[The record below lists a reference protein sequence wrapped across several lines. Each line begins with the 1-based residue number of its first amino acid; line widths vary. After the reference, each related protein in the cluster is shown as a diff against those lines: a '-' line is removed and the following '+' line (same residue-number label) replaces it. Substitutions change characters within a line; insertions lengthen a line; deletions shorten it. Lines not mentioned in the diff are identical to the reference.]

1 MFTVI
6 LIDDEQIIRTGL
18 RKMIPW
24 GELGCEI
31 VAEAE
36 DGIQGFEL
44 IKEHVPDII
53 ISDIRMPRQNGLEM
67 IAAMKDINQDA
78 QIIILTGFREFEY
91 AQEAIR
97 LGVLE
102 FLLKPSKL
110 PEITAAVEEAVENL
124 KIQEREQR
132 QYNHIKKKVKNYY
145 LKGTALPEEEITKE
159 RERLAADDKP
169 QFIVSEAIK
178 YIKENYNQKLSLQM
192 VADSLYVS
200 TWHLC
205 KVLKKETGT
214 NFVDLLN
221 GVRVEVAKDFL
232 VTTNLRIYEI
242 AAKVGYSDTAYFS
255 KIFKR
260 FVEMTPNEYRNTQYC
275 TINSKIDSF

>member
-6 LIDDEQIIRTGL
+6 LIDDEQIIRKGL

-24 GELGCEI
+24 EELGCEI

-36 DGIQGFEL
+36 DGVQGFEL

-53 ISDIRMPRQNGLEM
+53 ISDIRMPKKNGLEM

-91 AQEAIR
+91 AHEALR
-97 LGVLE
+97 LGVLQ

-110 PEITAAVEEAVENL
+110 PEIIAAVEEAVKNL
-124 KIQEREQR
+124 KTQQKELKE
-132 QYNHIKKKVKNYY
+132 YNRIKKKVKDYY
-145 LKGTALPEEEITKE
+145 LQGTPEKE
-159 RERLAADDKP
+159 QILNEDEVKEGMDDRP
-169 QFIVSEAIK
+169 QFIVNEAIK
-178 YIKENYNQKLSLQM
+178 YIKQNFEKKLSLQM
-192 VADSLYVS
+192 VADYLYLS

-205 KVLKKETGT
+205 KVIKKETGT
-214 NFVDLLN
+214 NFVDLLHSI
-221 GVRVEVAKDFL
+221 RVEEAKRIL
-232 VTTNLRIYEI
+232 VETNLRVYEI
-242 AAKVGYSDTAYFS
+242 ADQVGYSDTAYFS

-275 TINSKIDSF
+275 TTNGKIDSF